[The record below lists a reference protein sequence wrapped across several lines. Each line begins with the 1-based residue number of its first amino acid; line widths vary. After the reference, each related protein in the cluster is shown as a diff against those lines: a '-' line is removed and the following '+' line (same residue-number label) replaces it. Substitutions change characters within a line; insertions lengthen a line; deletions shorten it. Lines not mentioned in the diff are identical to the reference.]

1 MLTQMN
7 TRFDTIQD
15 AIEMD
20 RAENNKVIQDLVAW

>member
-7 TRFDTIQD
+7 VRFDTIQD
-15 AIEMD
+15 AIEKD